1 MRWLEGPA
9 RALTVG
15 FWLLTTLFAWMV
27 SIPFADQQFIQPRL
41 FPDFI
46 GMAEQ
51 HTWLSVA
58 LLPVAAVA
66 LWPALQDPRT
76 NQVARGLL
84 GLWAVVAAVLPF
96 TPGLD
101 AVRPEGLALPTSIAA
116 LAFPLGC
123 AWIDFRRAGRM
134 PEDAG
139 FDRTGADLFA
149 TLAAA
154 GFVLLFY
161 GTQAAA
167 SHPVSWVGVSASV
180 FTHLVVAAAVFL
192 CLSVVRAYSALR
204 ERPVYAEFWL
214 ATTALGAG
222 TAAIVTGMILPTIS
236 VNDGPRWWLGVA
248 FAWTLALVAAAR
260 GRLTAAPHADG
271 VLTALAMFVPARLTA
286 GSLIAWFAWPP
297 VIVAVGLGTGAISR
311 VGDWNFLILTLGVI
325 AVWGLA
331 QITALAFVNLLAGAG
346 VRMTV
351 PPRGALAGCL
361 VTLGLYVSLV
371 PPPSATG
378 ATTEADGWVLADP
391 SYRTLREAL
400 RPPAPADR
408 DFYPFLQRHTNL
420 GPDVTVAAFDIR
432 HAPLTGAP
440 SPIRPHV
447 FLIVVDSLRR
457 DYVSAYNPN
466 VRFTPA
472 IGRFADES
480 VVFERA
486 FTRYGATGLSVPS
499 IWVGGMV
506 PHQQYPKPYAPFNAL
521 HALLQHERYQT
532 WISWDNVVDAVVPR
546 EGAGPALSTNRAV
559 KDFRFCEMIGDVRSR
574 LDQVTP
580 GGPPVFT
587 WGLPQDIH
595 ISAINREGG
604 GAVDAGPYDGFH
616 APYASRLA
624 RLDACF
630 GAFIDDLK
638 ARNLYDSSV
647 VILTSDHGDSLGEEG
662 RWGHAYTLFP
672 EVLQV
677 PLIMHVPP
685 ALAARMDTDPGAVA
699 YTADITPTL
708 YALLGHQVTPPA
720 PQFGAPLFW
729 PKGAERPVRAEEGA
743 LIASSYGSV
752 YGWLTDNGR
761 ALYVSDGVSLRDYRY
776 ALDGSPAGR
785 PLTVSTADRQASQSA
800 LRGALANLARF
811 YHITVPQ

>member
-1 MRWLEGPA
+1 VIRWLEGPA
-9 RALTVG
+9 RALTVS
-15 FWLLTTLFAWMV
+15 FWLLTSLFAWMV
-27 SIPFADQQFIQPRL
+27 SIPFAYQQFIQPRL

-51 HTWLSVA
+51 HTWLSLA

-66 LWPALQDPRT
+66 LWPAAHDVRT
-76 NQVARGLL
+76 APVARTLL
-84 GLWAVVAAVLPF
+84 GAWAVMAAILPF

-101 AVRPEGLALPTSIAA
+101 AVRPDGVALPASVAA

-123 AWIDFRRAGRM
+123 AYIDFRRAGRM

-139 FDRTGADLFA
+139 FDRTGADLLA

-161 GTQAAA
+161 GTQALAT
-167 SHPVSWVGVSASV
+167 HPWSSVGLSASV

-192 CLSVVRAYSALR
+192 CLGVVRAYAALR

-214 ATTALGAG
+214 ATTALGIG
-222 TAAIVTGMILPTIS
+222 ISLIVTRMILPSIS
-236 VNDGPRWWLGVA
+236 VNDGPRWWVGVG

-271 VLTALAMFVPARLTA
+271 VLTALAMFVPARLGS
-286 GSLIAWFAWPP
+286 GSLLAWFGWPP
-297 VIVAVGLGTGAISR
+297 LIVGIGLGTAAISR
-311 VGDWNFLILTLGVI
+311 AGDWNFLILTLGVI
-325 AVWGLA
+325 AVWMLA
-331 QITALAFVNLLAGAG
+331 QTTALMFVNLLAGAG
-346 VRMTV
+346 VRLAV
-351 PPRGALAGCL
+351 PPRAALAGCL
-361 VTLGLYVSLV
+361 VSLGLYVSLV
-371 PPPSATG
+371 PPPIATG
-378 ATTEADGWVLADP
+378 ATTEADAWVLADP
-391 SYRTLREAL
+391 SYRTIREAL

-420 GPDVTVAAFDIR
+420 GPDVPIRAFDIR
-432 HAPLTGAP
+432 HAPLAGDP

-457 DYVSAYNPN
+457 DYVSAYNPR
-466 VRFTPA
+466 VQFTPA
-472 IGRFADES
+472 MGRFAAES

-521 HALLQHERYQT
+521 HALLQHEQYQT

-559 KDFRFCEMIGDVRSR
+559 KDFRFCEMIGDVRAR
-574 LDQVTP
+574 LDQLTP

-604 GAVDAGPYDGFH
+604 SALDAGPYEGFH

-624 RLDACF
+624 RLDGCF

-638 ARNLYDSSV
+638 ARDLYDSSI

-677 PLIMHVPP
+677 PLIVHVPP
-685 ALAARMDTDPGAVA
+685 ALAERMESDPGAVA
-699 YTADITPTL
+699 SAT
-708 YALLGHQVTPPA
+708 
-720 PQFGAPLFW
+720 
-729 PKGAERPVRAEEGA
+729 
-743 LIASSYGSV
+743 SS
-752 YGWLTDNGR
+752 R
-761 ALYVSDGVSLRDYRY
+761 
-776 ALDGSPAGR
+776 
-785 PLTVSTADRQASQSA
+785 
-800 LRGALANLARF
+800 
-811 YHITVPQ
+811 